1 MLTKQ
6 SKCSLLSNMF
16 ETIHHVQMVF
26 MFLIAIYLLIAPVCW
41 SCYLLL
47 QIRSVRKI
55 CKRYKRAERVDSSLR
70 SKLLENLRAT
80 MFKDVLLILML
91 VLEWLLLIFMFIF
104 FKIQTSYTSDDFIN
118 STISIECHRENSH
131 LNLIETLQ
139 FNEPWLLFI
148 FLCAAI
154 LFISTIL
161 LFSFLSTY
169 LKRRYYGH
177 SLDNRL
183 ICKYVS
189 WWSFQVLL
197 LSLSST
203 PFTHIFFYILLPIL
217 IVVDFVILFRES
229 RKLGRAIRSVLDDIR
244 RFENDDVLYRSVR
257 TSYSSYKTFVT
268 LHILA
273 LFAFI
278 LIITFSCIY
287 QFLQIILFQTCY
299 LEFLYHI
306 QYNLHLDMQTNHN
319 IAKGL
324 YLFEIC
330 FRLFLLILYMFLIAI
345 PQLIFLSIFCLD
357 SLCKRLLKR
366 RIILNREVLLAPL
379 L

>member
-1 MLTKQ
+1 
-6 SKCSLLSNMF
+6 MF
-16 ETIHHVQMVF
+16 ETIHHIAVVF
-26 MFLIAIYLLIAPVCW
+26 DFFIAIYLLIAPVCW
-41 SCYLLL
+41 ACYLLL
-47 QIRSVRKI
+47 QLRSIRKI
-55 CKRYKRAERVDSSLR
+55 YKRYKVAERVDSYLR
-70 SKLLENLRAT
+70 SKILDNYRAT

-91 VLEWLLLIFMFIF
+91 VLEWLIPIFTLIF
-104 FKIQTSYTSDDFIN
+104 FKIRTSYTSDDFIN
-118 STISIECHRENSH
+118 STISIECEKESH
-131 LNLIETLQ
+131 LNLMVTLQ

-148 FLCAAI
+148 LLCPAI

-177 SLDNRL
+177 PLDNRL
-183 ICKYVS
+183 ICKYVF

-197 LSLSST
+197 LSLSAT
-203 PFTHIFFYILLPIL
+203 PFTHIFSYILFPIL

-273 LFAFI
+273 LFVFI
-278 LIITFSCIY
+278 LIITFLCIY

-306 QYNLHLDMQTNHN
+306 QYNLHLDKQTKHN

-324 YLFEIC
+324 SRFDIC
-330 FRLFLLILYMFLIAI
+330 FLLFSSILYLILTVM
-345 PQLIFLSIFCLD
+345 PQLTLLSIFCLD
-357 SLCKRLLKR
+357 SLCKRFFKR
-366 RIILNREVLLAPL
+366 KIIPRRESLLAPL
-379 L
+379 VNLS